1 MTEKVYKIR
10 LMLDVYY
17 SDPNDLIGRDL
28 SGECNLAIANEVQN
42 TVLNIVDHAEEEMLL
57 QPDCGVKLLT
67 WHAVVDDPTCDFVD
81 ELPIFKE
88 EGVSN
93 E

>member
-17 SDPNDLIGRDL
+17 SDPEDIIGKDL
-28 SGECNLAIANEVQN
+28 SGKHTGITDEVQN
-42 TVLNIVDHAEEEMLL
+42 TILNIVEHAEEEMLL

-67 WHAVVDDPTCDFVD
+67 WHAVVDDPTSDFVD

-88 EGVSN
+88 ERGVSN

>member
-1 MTEKVYKIR
+1 MTEKIYKVR
-10 LMLDVYY
+10 LMVDVYY
-17 SDPNDLIGRDL
+17 TDPEDIIGKDL
-28 SGECNLAIANEVQN
+28 CNENTEIANEVQN
-42 TVLNIVDHAEEEMLL
+42 TVLNIVDYAEEEKLL

-88 EGVSN
+88 ENTDGV
-93 E
+93 

>member
-1 MTEKVYKIR
+1 MTEKIYKVR
-10 LMLDVYY
+10 LMVDVYY
-17 SDPNDLIGRDL
+17 TDPEDIIGKDLC
-28 SGECNLAIANEVQN
+28 SENTEIANEVQN
-42 TVLNIVDHAEEEMLL
+42 TVLNIVDYAEEEKLL

-88 EGVSN
+88 ENTDGV
-93 E
+93 